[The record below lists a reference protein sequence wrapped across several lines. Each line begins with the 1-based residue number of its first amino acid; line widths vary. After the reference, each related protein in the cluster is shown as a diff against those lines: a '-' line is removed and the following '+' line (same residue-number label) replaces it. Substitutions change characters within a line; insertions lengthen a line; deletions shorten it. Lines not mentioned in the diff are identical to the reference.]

1 VSALGKLILALSSL
15 LLLSAA
21 IVTSETA
28 LPVRI
33 AFLVAAIVG
42 AVWSI
47 VRYQQ
52 EVAGGSTDGGARDE
66 P

>member
-1 VSALGKLILALSSL
+1 VSALGKLVLALSSL

-33 AFLVAAIVG
+33 AFLVAALVG

-52 EVAGGSTDGGARDE
+52 EAAGGSADGGSRKE

>member
-1 VSALGKLILALSSL
+1 MNPVAKLVLALSSL

-21 IVTSETA
+21 IVTSESA

-33 AFLVAAIVG
+33 AFLLAAVVG

-47 VRYQQ
+47 VRYRQ
-52 EVAGGSTDGGARDE
+52 ERRDE
-66 P
+66 AP

>member
-1 VSALGKLILALSSL
+1 VSALGKLVLALSSL

-33 AFLVAAIVG
+33 AFLVAALVG

-52 EVAGGSTDGGARDE
+52 EAGGSTDGGSRKE

>member
-1 VSALGKLILALSSL
+1 MSALAKLILALSSL

-33 AFLVAAIVG
+33 AFLVAALVG

-52 EVAGGSTDGGARDE
+52 EAAGGGSRKE

>member
-1 VSALGKLILALSSL
+1 VSALGKLVLALSSL

-33 AFLVAAIVG
+33 AFLVAALVG

-52 EVAGGSTDGGARDE
+52 EAGGPTDGGSRKE